1 MANDGEVRQLGD
13 RQFRLVKR
21 GLDEQEVTGFVEELL
36 ARLRKAEELGEKPY
50 STSLDRLAEQTLVE
64 AEKISEQ
71 LRNEAK
77 QVRVQAQAEADQII
91 EEARS
96 NLEEQTRSLADMTR
110 AVSVESQ
117 SVVQAARAR
126 ASAIEAEGARRA
138 ERMLEHTR
146 RQIESQIRRDVKG
159 ASDRLVSYVDD
170 VVDQARNLSIDLD
183 RWEVAE
189 PGTSA
194 STAPAEQPPSEQ
206 APTESAPMPP
216 QSAGPDATLE
226 AGAHQVV
233 LQAPVNPAG
242 LGEIYSRLEELADL
256 AVRNVGREG
265 DGSYVINFS
274 VRRPIALL
282 GILKH
287 LEIVAEVRVEPP
299 VATGDGNGTSGDG
312 KSSGAPGARIVVKLK
327 PQKGARQP
335 GPSPRPLSS

>member
-1 MANDGEVRQLGD
+1 MANDEEVRQLGD
-13 RQFRLVKR
+13 RQFRLVKH
-21 GLDEQEVTGFVEELL
+21 GLDEQEVAGFVEELL
-36 ARLRKAEELGEKPY
+36 ARLRKAEEMGEKPY

-77 QVRVQAQAEADQII
+77 QIRVQARAEADQII
-91 EEARS
+91 EDARA
-96 NLEEQTRSLADMTR
+96 NFDEQTRSLADMAR
-110 AVSVESQ
+110 AASVESQ
-117 SVVQAARAR
+117 NVVQAARDR
-126 ASAIEAEGARRA
+126 AATIEAEGVRRA

-159 ASDRLVSYVDD
+159 ASDRLVGYADD
-170 VVDQARNLSIDLD
+170 VVDQARSLSIDLD

-189 PGTSA
+189 PRASA
-194 STAPAEQPPSEQ
+194 STAPAEQPSAER
-206 APTESAPMPP
+206 APTESASVPP

-242 LGEIYSRLEELADL
+242 LGEIYARLEELADI

-274 VRRPIALL
+274 VRRPTAIL
-282 GILKH
+282 GILEH
-287 LEIVAEVRVEPP
+287 IEIVADVRVEPP
-299 VATGDGNGTSGDG
+299 AATGDGNGTSGDG
-312 KSSGAPGARIVVKLK
+312 KSSGASGARIVVKLK
-327 PQKGARQP
+327 SQTGDRQP